1 MFFCPS
7 HSAMRGPTPLT
18 YLTGVVRSNI
28 YVASLQTA
36 RAIRPAPDPSAPDAR
51 RSARPGLA
59 ARHAKIA
66 RVGGPGLAAINQII
80 TDGLTAENAGPMT
93 VMPGIHFPQEV
104 LRSVTDVNFQRR
116 QESPL

>member
-51 RSARPGLA
+51 RSARPGLPP
-59 ARHAKIA
+59 RHAKIA
-66 RVGGPGLAAINQII
+66 RVGGPGLAAISQII
-80 TDGLTAENAGPMT
+80 TDRPHRRERRPDDGYAWHSFST
-93 VMPGIHFPQEV
+93 
-104 LRSVTDVNFQRR
+104 RSV
-116 QESPL
+116 